1 MAHEI
6 MNETAFLGVEKAGWH
21 GLGEVIDTPIT
32 AMEALERIKA
42 NFIIEKRPM
51 VISVNAENP
60 MDFSQVQI
68 IPDQFMLYRGP
79 CELDSAPAFFG
90 TVGKD
95 YEFFQ
100 NHEVAGLVDYLASE
114 TGWTLETI
122 GALQAGQTLF
132 IALKATMHKVASED
146 VQLYFVYATTRDGK
160 SSDYIIATPVR
171 VVCRNTLSLSLS
183 KNFGK
188 VTIRHNT
195 GMKSLAAWYVDILAA
210 TQKAGNDVINALAKL
225 EKISMDDAKVQK
237 VLDAVFPL
245 MDAPDVADLLNSGND
260 TLVRRGK
267 NALAAYNVQNSE
279 NERAR
284 EFVTANLERLDRE
297 YPAITGTGWATF
309 QAVTQY
315 VTHQRGKQTDNG
327 SRVRSEQD
335 IFGKGIQT
343 RTAAYNAIMEIG
355 SKKGKK

>member
-1 MAHEI
+1 
-6 MNETAFLGVEKAGWH
+6 
-21 GLGEVIDTPIT
+21 
-32 AMEALERIKA
+32 
-42 NFIIEKRPM
+42 
-51 VISVNAENP
+51 
-60 MDFSQVQI
+60 
-68 IPDQFMLYRGP
+68 
-79 CELDSAPAFFG
+79 
-90 TVGKD
+90 
-95 YEFFQ
+95 
-100 NHEVAGLVDYLASE
+100 
-114 TGWTLETI
+114 
-122 GALQAGQTLF
+122 
-132 IALKATMHKVASED
+132 
-146 VQLYFVYATTRDGK
+146 
-160 SSDYIIATPVR
+160 
-171 VVCRNTLSLSLS
+171 
-183 KNFGK
+183 
-188 VTIRHNT
+188 
-195 GMKSLAAWYVDILAA
+195 
-210 TQKAGNDVINALAKL
+210 
-225 EKISMDDAKVQK
+225 MDDAKVQK